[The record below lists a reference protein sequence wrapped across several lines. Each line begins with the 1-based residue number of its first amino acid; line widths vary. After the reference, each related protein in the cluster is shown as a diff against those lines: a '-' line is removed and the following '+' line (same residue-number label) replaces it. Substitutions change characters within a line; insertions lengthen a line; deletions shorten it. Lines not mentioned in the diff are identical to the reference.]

1 MNFRMLALLLGI
13 SLSTTLAFAQDTIQS
28 PAHRAA
34 TRLPLT
40 PCKFDWIDEELLC
53 GALEVYENRSAQSGR
68 KITINVVV
76 VPSLTDNPTETPL
89 FYFEGGPGVSS
100 TDAASFFVDV
110 VPYRKNRDIVLVD
123 MRGTGQSNPL
133 HCNLV
138 GDSLNLQNYVNEMY
152 PDSAVI
158 SCRRSLELIADLT
171 QYTTPIAIED
181 FEDVRRWLGYETIN
195 VMGLSYGTRLALA
208 YMRTYPEH
216 IRSAVLIGP
225 LPPSVRVPSLHAPA
239 GQRAMDLM
247 ITDCEGDSACQ
258 RAFPNL
264 RRDLGT
270 LHEEL
275 SAAAAVATI
284 THPVSGKD
292 VTLKIRGD
300 VFFESLRSKMYSAG
314 GARSL
319 PWIITRAARGD
330 FGPFLESVIPE
341 TFDEPSFFAEGLYL
355 SVTCAE
361 DIPYIDTAAARQG
374 FHGTVFGDYRVS
386 QQTRA
391 ATHWPRGSLPAGY
404 LDPFTSEVPTLIVS
418 GYRDP
423 VTPPS
428 FAEELKQSLPNGRVL
443 SVPAMAHVPFSM
455 TNPECLFNLI
465 DRFLDIGNADS
476 IDASCIETMQPPP
489 FRLTN

>member
-1 MNFRMLALLLGI
+1 MNIRALAFLLGI
-13 SLSTTLAFAQDTIQS
+13 SLSGSVAFAQDAIQS
-28 PAHRAA
+28 PARRA
-34 TRLPLT
+34 TSRLPLT

-76 VPSLTDNPTETPL
+76 VPSLIDNPIEAPL

-100 TDAASFFVDV
+100 TDAASFFVDG

-123 MRGTGQSNPL
+123 MRGTGLSNPL
-133 HCNLV
+133 HCNLL
-138 GDSLNLQNYVNEMY
+138 GDPLDLQNYLNEMY
-152 PDSAVI
+152 PDSAVVV
-158 SCRRSLELIADLT
+158 CRRELEKIADLT

-247 ITDCEGDSACQ
+247 ISDCEGDSACQ
-258 RAFPNL
+258 GAYPNL
-264 RRDLGT
+264 RRDLRT

-284 THPVSGKD
+284 THPVSGTD

-300 VFFESLRSKMYSAG
+300 IFFEALRSKMYSAG
-314 GARSL
+314 GARNL

-330 FGPFLESVIPE
+330 FGPFLESAIPE
-341 TFDEPSFFAEGLYL
+341 TFDEPPFLAEGLYL

-361 DIPYIDTAAARQG
+361 DIPYIDTVAARQG
-374 FHGTVFGDYRVS
+374 SDGTFFGDYRVS

-391 ATHWPRGSLPAGY
+391 AGHWPRGSLPAGY
-404 LDPFTSEVPTLIVS
+404 LDPFTSEIPTLIVS
-418 GYRDP
+418 GFRDP

-443 SVPAMAHVPFSM
+443 TVPAMAHVPFSM
-455 TNPECLFNLI
+455 TNSECLFNLI
-465 DRFLDIGNADS
+465 DRFIDTGYADS
-476 IDASCIETMQPPP
+476 IDTSCIETMQPPP
-489 FRLTN
+489 FRVSD